1 MISNRIRSISAS
13 GELIA
18 HLLALGSPPMNSIKR
33 LRAWVWLIFDGVR
46 WLVS

>member
-18 HLLALGSPPMNSIKR
+18 HLLAR
-33 LRAWVWLIFDGVR
+33 LAADELY
-46 WLVS
+46 